1 MNKKTPWYNRIYRVE
16 KQTLVLF
23 QVLRIPLT
31 SKVREAFS
39 GYAFILIWLIG
50 FLFLTAIPLVESL
63 IYSFNRITIVG
74 GEGIQLIDVGWQNF
88 ITILTNDL
96 TFIEQVQQFIWEMI
110 IYVPVIIILAMVI
123 AILLNRPFKFRGFFR
138 AIFFLPVII
147 TSGPVVTELLRQGA
161 GTIPS
166 LSESGFLTIIESI
179 FPSFLAQPLVEL
191 FTELIFILWFS
202 GVQVVLFLAGLQK
215 MDQSM
220 YEAAQMDGA
229 NGWETFWKITLPSL
243 KNIIFVSAIYTI
255 VTLATFS
262 NNPII
267 AYIRIAMFEGAKG
280 YGYASALAWLYF
292 LVIALLLLGTS
303 LLLNPK
309 EKRIKERKT
318 YQGFQR

>member
-1 MNKKTPWYNRIYRVE
+1 
-16 KQTLVLF
+16 
-23 QVLRIPLT
+23 
-31 SKVREAFS
+31 
-39 GYAFILIWLIG
+39 
-50 FLFLTAIPLVESL
+50 
-63 IYSFNRITIVG
+63 
-74 GEGIQLIDVGWQNF
+74 
-88 ITILTNDL
+88 
-96 TFIEQVQQFIWEMI
+96 
-110 IYVPVIIILAMVI
+110 
-123 AILLNRPFKFRGFFR
+123 
-138 AIFFLPVII
+138 
-147 TSGPVVTELLRQGA
+147 
-161 GTIPS
+161 
-166 LSESGFLTIIESI
+166 
-179 FPSFLAQPLVEL
+179 
-191 FTELIFILWFS
+191 
-202 GVQVVLFLAGLQK
+202 